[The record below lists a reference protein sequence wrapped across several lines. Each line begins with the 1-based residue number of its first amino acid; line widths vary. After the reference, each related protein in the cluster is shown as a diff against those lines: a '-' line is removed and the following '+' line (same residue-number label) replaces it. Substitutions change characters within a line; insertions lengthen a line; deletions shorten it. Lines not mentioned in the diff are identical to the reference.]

1 MRGEPSGELDGL
13 DSRKEQSAAVK
24 YVVTR
29 GLHRDSVRVQQE
41 MEEMFRSLLPAR
53 PAVDPKRNGLWRP
66 AIEVYET
73 TESLVVTA
81 EIAGLDRDL
90 LRITIDGDLLQLR
103 GERPDSRQ
111 AEKRSYH
118 EARIP
123 YGQFGAD
130 VFIPFPVD
138 ADSAN
143 ADYENGFLRI
153 VLPRLKPRTIIPRTG
168 SESEGQGATS

>member
-1 MRGEPSGELDGL
+1 M
-13 DSRKEQSAAVK
+13 K

-41 MEEMFRSLLPAR
+41 MEDLFRSMLPAR
-53 PAVDPKRNGLWRP
+53 PAVDPRRNGLWRP
-66 AIEVYET
+66 PVEVYET
-73 TESLVVTA
+73 TDALVVTA
-81 EIAGLDRDL
+81 EIAGLDKDL
-90 LRITIDGDLLQLR
+90 LQITINGDMLQLR
-103 GERPDSRQ
+103 GDRPDTKQ

-130 VFIPFPVD
+130 VFVPFPVD
-138 ADSAN
+138 ADSAT
-143 ADYENGFLRI
+143 ADYEEGFLRI

-168 SESEGQGATS
+168 SDVAGQGATTS

>member
-1 MRGEPSGELDGL
+1 LE
-13 DSRKEQSAAVK
+13 SRKEQHAAVK

-53 PAVDPKRNGLWRP
+53 PAVDPRRNGLWRP
-66 AIEVYET
+66 PIEVYET
-73 TESLVVTA
+73 TDALVVTA

-90 LRITIDGDLLQLR
+90 LRITIDGDMLQLR
-103 GERPDSRQ
+103 GERPDPKQ

-130 VFIPFPVD
+130 VFVPFPVD

-153 VLPRLKPRTIIPRTG
+153 VLPRLKPRTIVPGNGNRP
-168 SESEGQGATS
+168 EGQGATS